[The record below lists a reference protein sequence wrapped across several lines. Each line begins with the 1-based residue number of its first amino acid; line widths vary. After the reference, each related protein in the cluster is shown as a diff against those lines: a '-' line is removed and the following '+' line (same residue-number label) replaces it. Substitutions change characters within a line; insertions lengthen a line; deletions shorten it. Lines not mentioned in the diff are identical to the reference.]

1 VNLVGAHAE
10 QGREILVALRAPL
23 GEQTQHRFLVVG
35 QRHRLGSL
43 LGCEAVND
51 DASVKPAHFD
61 ELIGTEW
68 LSDDPEDARVRVEIR
83 DELRQPFGLM
93 HGGVMSSLIESVCS
107 RATFGSVYED
117 GMAAM
122 GQSIEVS
129 FMRPITE
136 GGAEVRARARHRG
149 RTTWLWQAEVLND
162 EGKACALAK
171 MTIAVR
177 PRPDEAVG

>member
-1 VNLVGAHAE
+1 
-10 QGREILVALRAPL
+10 
-23 GEQTQHRFLVVG
+23 
-35 QRHRLGSL
+35 
-43 LGCEAVND
+43 VND
-51 DASVKPAHFD
+51 DAQVKPVHFD

-93 HGGVMSSLIESVCS
+93 HGGVMSSLVESVCS
-107 RATFGSVYED
+107 RATFGAVYED

-129 FMRPITE
+129 FIRPITE
-136 GGAEVRARARHRG
+136 GAAEVRAQARHRG

-162 EGKACALAK
+162 EGRPCALAK

-177 PRPDEAVG
+177 PRPTDPAR